1 MAGQGRDV
9 SFVRQTL
16 YLLAGI
22 EIAEAEAA
30 ALLPIIEA
38 NARALAQL
46 DSYDVGEVRP
56 AVLFDPT
63 RL

>member
-9 SFVRQTL
+9 AWVRQTL
-16 YLLAGI
+16 HLLAGI
-22 EIAEAEAA
+22 EVTDAEAA
-30 ALLPIIEA
+30 ALLPLIEA

-46 DSYDVGEVRP
+46 DRFDVGEVRP